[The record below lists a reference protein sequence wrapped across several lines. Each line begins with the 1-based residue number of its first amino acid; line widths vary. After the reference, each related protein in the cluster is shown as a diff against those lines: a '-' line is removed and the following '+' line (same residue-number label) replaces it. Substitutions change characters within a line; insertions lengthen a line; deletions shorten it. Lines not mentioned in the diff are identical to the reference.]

1 MDSINETQIN
11 SRIEELDLLLQKYK
25 FDRNCQNN
33 AYQSTIKQLEHDQL
47 KVSNE
52 QQQLK
57 TQLEQLKTQHV
68 AETDMLCQTSGT
80 CTTFRRDMLWQTK
93 LSMLSQPSCYNSE
106 VVEQFNQFHEE
117 NTTTKSLIQ
126 HVESLSTPL
135 VTSQVPE
142 ARRYFN
148 TVLITVFISS
158 NNPKLCKLQIECIQ
172 RHIDNSSYEHVV
184 VFYRNSTIE
193 SGDTY
198 LAKLTR
204 PERYTLIP
212 QTSEPKVIDAAQFCT
227 EQIMNDNNTSNMYIL
242 ASPLCHAELNINMLK
257 KFDMTNRCVVLGHDK
272 HRYWDNGYVVMDG
285 TTLCKKFDKR
295 IKLLDSIGVEHI
307 LHDMKKQ
314 HVECLN
320 LTTAGYLA
328 IRNEAS
334 EPGSH
339 HELQLNREDSRN
351 RKQLPLDQ
359 ITYKN
364 FVNGDC
370 CEWSPGMIY
379 YEDRLS
385 GNPGKFFETRAG
397 RLFYAT
403 TKQLSVFYLCCE
415 QEIQSG
421 SLYKSLV
428 KFLNRPATQHH
439 SFNLHVCV
447 DRCASPDTVKSKIES
462 LLKSRGVCYV
472 DEIIIDIIPIPVKD
486 NIFTYDIK
494 SLLQAGYIPP
504 MGASHGENQLFYD
517 GLRTMSKYSYENF
530 LMLETDCQPTT
541 DYWFDRCMEYCENS
555 TDFVIAGRTHK
566 GASDMHRNTDYADHL
581 NGVAIYKN
589 DSRLLQLLDGGQ
601 KYVKT
606 YITKNPTNPIINFD
620 VANYMWVKENDL
632 QDYLMDVSFISNYSS
647 KENQE
652 LTVSKVLQRH
662 PETVILHKKFS
673 KTE

>member
-1 MDSINETQIN
+1 MEPLDVTQIN

-33 AYQSTIKQLEHDQL
+33 AYQSTIKQLEHDHL

-52 QQQLK
+52 QQHLK
-57 TQLEQLKTQHV
+57 NQLEQLKTQHV
-68 AETDMLCQTSGT
+68 MEDDLPRQTSNT
-80 CTTFRRDMLWQTK
+80 TTTFRKDMLWQTK

-117 NTTTKSLIQ
+117 NTTTESLIR
-126 HVESLSTPL
+126 HVESLSTPI

-148 TVLITVFISS
+148 TLLITVFIPSDD
-158 NNPKLCKLQIECIQ
+158 PELCKLQIECIQ

-184 VFYRNSTIE
+184 VFYQNTATRTADKHLS
-193 SGDTY
+193 
-198 LAKLTR
+198 KLTR
-204 PERYTLIP
+204 DDRYTLIP
-212 QTSEPKVIDAAQFCT
+212 QTSAPKVVDATQFCM
-227 EQIMNDNNTSNMYIL
+227 EQIMNDSDAANMYIF
-242 ASPLCHAELNINMLK
+242 ANPLSHADLDINMLK
-257 KFDMTNRCVVLGHDK
+257 KIDLTNRCVVIGHDK
-272 HRYWDNGYVVMDG
+272 HRYWDNGFVVMDG

-295 IKLLDSIGVEHI
+295 TKLLDSIGVEHM
-307 LHDMKKQ
+307 LHDMKNQ

-320 LTTAGYLA
+320 LSSAGYLS
-328 IRNEAS
+328 IHNETVADS
-334 EPGSH
+334 KH
-339 HELQLNREDSRN
+339 HELQLNRTDSRN
-351 RKQLPLDQ
+351 RKQLSLDQ

-397 RLFYAT
+397 RLFYTT
-403 TKQLSVFYLCCE
+403 TKQLAMFYLCCE

-447 DRCASPDTVKSKIES
+447 DRCASPGTVKSKIES

-472 DEIIIDIIPIPVKD
+472 DEIIIDIIPIPEKD

-494 SLLQAGYIPP
+494 SLLQTGYIPP
-504 MGASHGENQLFYD
+504 MGASHGVNQLFYD

-541 DYWFDRCMEYCENS
+541 DYWFDRCREFCENH
-555 TDFVIAGRTHK
+555 TDFVIAGSTHK

-606 YITKNPTNPIINFD
+606 YITKNSTNPIINFD

-632 QDYLMDVSFISNYSS
+632 QDYLMDVPFISNYSS

-652 LTVSKVLQRH
+652 LSVSKVLRRH